1 MPKFPSK
8 EVDISTL
15 AYTMIMGYFAHGA
28 EFPSV
33 GPLTLFC
40 KRRDYITARN
50 ARSKAAAAVQLA
62 TVAKDNTLQSL
73 SRLMKSCL
81 KKSQV
86 DVTNDPQKLAQI
98 GWGLKAP
105 PSPADPPGQPR
116 ELNCLTQGKGSILLK
131 WNHPAGGGAVRN
143 YIIEKRELL
152 QDNVF
157 GSWRLVGTA
166 LNTTICL
173 TCQRQAV
180 QLEYH
185 VKAVNKADESIPSNT
200 VAVVL

>member
-8 EVDISTL
+8 EVDIASL

-50 ARSKAAAAVQLA
+50 ARSKAAAAAQLA
-62 TVAKDNTLQSL
+62 TEAKDNALQSL
-73 SRLMKSCL
+73 SSLMKSCL

-86 DVTNDPQKLAQI
+86 DAADSPDKLQYI
-98 GWGLKAP
+98 GWG
-105 PSPADPPGQPR
+105 SPKVPQSIEEPGQPNN
-116 ELNCLTQGKGSILLK
+116 LHSISQGQGNLTLK
-131 WNHPAGGGAVRN
+131 WDRPTCGGTIRN
-143 YIIEKRELL
+143 YIIQRRELL
-152 QDNVF
+152 QDNTF

-180 QLEYH
+180 QLEYRI
-185 VKAVNKADESIPSNT
+185 KAVNKADESIPSNT
-200 VAVVL
+200 IAVVL